1 MRIFSLKGVAGLVLG
16 SLVLLSLSTM
26 GLAQTKAAK
35 SGSADKGPKNPI
47 KSSPQSI
54 EAGQTVYKANCVPCH
69 GASGKGD
76 GPVAANLTVKP
87 SDLTSTNLKHGS
99 TDGEIFTNIK
109 DGIPP
114 DMKMKSFK
122 SKLSDTDIWNVVNYI
137 RSLQKK

>member
-1 MRIFSLKGVAGLVLG
+1 MMMRIFSLKGVAGLALG
-16 SLVLLSLSTM
+16 SLVLLSLSSM
-26 GLAQTKAAK
+26 GLAQTK
-35 SGSADKGPKNPI
+35 SGGADKGPKNPV

-54 EAGQTVYKANCVPCH
+54 EAGQTIYKANCVPCH
-69 GASGKGD
+69 GAGGKGD

-109 DGIPP
+109 NGIPP
-114 DMKMKSFK
+114 DLKMKAFGN
-122 SKLSDTDIWNVVNYI
+122 KLSDTDIWNVVIYI